1 MCSFLSFPSETSCW
15 TRGSERQTENKEL
28 RDAETKPRD
37 VRQSDRE
44 LQEGKSWNYRQG
56 AGQVM
61 FLSEMQQHRE
71 MQAEKLRERKREI
84 KQLKREVKRGAEV
97 DGDPGR
103 ETKTKRSKE
112 RDQNVVIEKS
122 RWPSPVSRSQSLHPG
137 LPRVCPSLL
146 VTCFHSNSK
155 GSTEFAYTFTSFLS
169 A

>member
-84 KQLKREVKRGAEV
+84 KQLKRERLKEVQKWTEIQAE
-97 DGDPGR
+97 R
-103 ETKTKRSKE
+103 QRQNEAKKEIKTS
-112 RDQNVVIEKS
+112 
-122 RWPSPVSRSQSLHPG
+122 
-137 LPRVCPSLL
+137 
-146 VTCFHSNSK
+146 
-155 GSTEFAYTFTSFLS
+155 
-169 A
+169 

>member
-1 MCSFLSFPSETSCW
+1 MELQ
-15 TRGSERQTENKEL
+15 TRGRPGNVSV
-28 RDAETKPRD
+28 RDATAQRNAGRET
-37 VRQSDRE
+37 QRE
-44 LQEGKSWNYRQG
+44 KERNKT
-56 AGQVM
+56 
-61 FLSEMQQHRE
+61 
-71 MQAEKLRERKREI
+71 AE
-84 KQLKREVKRGAEV
+84 KREVKRGAEV